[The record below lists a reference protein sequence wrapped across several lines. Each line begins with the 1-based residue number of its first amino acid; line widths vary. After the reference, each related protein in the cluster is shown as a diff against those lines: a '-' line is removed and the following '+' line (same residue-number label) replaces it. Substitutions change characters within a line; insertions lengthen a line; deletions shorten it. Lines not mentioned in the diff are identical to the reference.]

1 MQSPIVQP
9 QSGDPTNGYLHVM
22 SVYTDSDGALSDE
35 STANVTEPIRFHS
48 HFVDHMDLYAD
59 ADTVARYFDDHRAWF
74 ERCAQP
80 MKVESI
86 GKNAY
91 ALVVGRYGAAGFEL
105 EPRIGLDLL
114 PQENKVYR
122 IETVPVPGY
131 EPIGYQVD
139 FKAAMELAEVE
150 SGEVLVAANNGNH
163 PIEKITRVNWTLEL
177 IVDIQF
183 PRFIH
188 AALPKSLIL
197 GTGDQ
202 LLKQVVRQVSR
213 RLTRKVQDDF
223 CRTYEIEL
231 PKRQRR
237 WFFQKQEI
245 ADPAG
250 EEA

>member
-1 MQSPIVQP
+1 
-9 QSGDPTNGYLHVM
+9 
-22 SVYTDSDGALSDE
+22 
-35 STANVTEPIRFHS
+35 VTEPIRFHS

-59 ADTVARYFDDHRAWF
+59 AGTVARYFDDHRAWF

-114 PQENKVYR
+114 PQENKIYR

-131 EPIGYQVD
+131 EPVGYQVD
-139 FKAAMELAEVE
+139 FKAAMELTEVE
-150 SGEVLVAANNGNH
+150 PGEILVATNNGSH
-163 PIEKITRVNWTLEL
+163 AIERITRVNWTLEL
-177 IVDIQF
+177 VVDIQF
-183 PRFIH
+183 PRFIYTT
-188 AALPKSLIL
+188 LPKSLIL

-213 RLTRKVQDDF
+213 RLTRKVQEDF
-223 CRTYEIEL
+223 CRTYKIEL

-237 WFFQKQEI
+237 WFFHKQEI
-245 ADPAG
+245 ADSSG
-250 EEA
+250 E